1 MLRGLATIEAA
12 VLFLLSALHVYWALG
27 GRRGLSAALPQRQPG
42 GPAAFSPGPP
52 LTFAVATV
60 LALGGMVSLGLGGW
74 LQPQLVPDA
83 WLRVLG
89 AAGAAAFGARAVGD
103 FRLVGFFKKVRGTL
117 FARWDTALHSPLCAL
132 LSLGWLLLA
141 VRPDWS

>member
-1 MLRGLATIEAA
+1 VVRGLATIQAA

-27 GRRGLSAALPQRQPG
+27 GRRGWPAAVPQRAPG
-42 GPAAFSPGPP
+42 GPAAFVPGPP
-52 LTFAVATV
+52 LTFAVAAV
-60 LALGGMVSLGLGGW
+60 LALGGMVALGLGGW

-89 AAGAAAFGARAVGD
+89 AAGAAAFGARALGD
-103 FRLVGFFKKVRGTL
+103 FRLVGFFKQVRGTT

-132 LSLGWLLLA
+132 LSLGWLLLVLRRA
-141 VRPDWS
+141 